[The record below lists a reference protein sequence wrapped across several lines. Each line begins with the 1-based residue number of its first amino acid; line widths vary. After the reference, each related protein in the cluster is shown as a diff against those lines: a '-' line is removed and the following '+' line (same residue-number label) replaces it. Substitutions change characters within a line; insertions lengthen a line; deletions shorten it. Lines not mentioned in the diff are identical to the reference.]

1 MGLEISKTDL
11 NISGVGSNKSLTK
24 TEGLKVKTEINESSK
39 SFAEMLSES
48 IKKVETIQKNADKLT
63 MDLATGKSDNI
74 TETMIAVS
82 KAEVA
87 FQLMTQLRNKAINA
101 YNEIMKMQV

>member
-1 MGLEISKTDL
+1 MSLKISNADYL
-11 NISGVGSNKSLTK
+11 INSSGINRNTNN
-24 TEGLKVKTEINESSK
+24 EVKQSSSDEK
-39 SFAEMLSES
+39 SFGQMLSES
-48 IKKVETIQKNADKLT
+48 IKKVETFQKKADKLT

-87 FQLMTQLRNKAINA
+87 FQLMTQVRNKAVNA